1 MCSDFHAPSSAEAPP
16 RSAPP
21 PRPLDGITVV
31 ALEHAIAAPFC
42 TRQLADLGARV
53 IKIERPGS
61 GDFARQYDHRVSGL
75 ASHFVWTNRSKESV
89 ALDVKHPEARGI
101 LAELVAR
108 ADVLVQNLAPG
119 AARRLG
125 LAFEELAERHPRLI
139 VCDISGYGN
148 SGPYVDKK
156 AYDLL
161 IQSESGFL
169 SVTGTPEVPCK
180 AGISIADISA
190 GMYAYSSILAALLQR
205 ERTGRGTHIDVSLF
219 ETSVEWM
226 SFPLY
231 YAYQGAPPP
240 PRTGAAHATIYPYG
254 PFKAGDGRQVM
265 LGLQNEREW
274 VIFCEQILE
283 APNWAHAE
291 EFSSNA
297 RRVAA
302 RAKLESIILEIFAAF
317 TASEIVARLDA
328 AGIANARINTVADV
342 WAHPQLAAR
351 ERWTEVETPAG
362 RVPALKPPAMLRGI
376 DARMDAVP
384 GLGEHTDAILREM
397 GISSE
402 RIDRLRGEQV
412 I

>member
-1 MCSDFHAPSSAEAPP
+1 MCSDFHA
-16 RSAPP
+16 RSEPAAA

-31 ALEHAIAAPFC
+31 AIEHAIAAPFC

-53 IKIERPGS
+53 IKVERPGS
-61 GDFARQYDHRVSGL
+61 GDFARHYDARVAGL
-75 ASHFVWTNRSKESV
+75 ASHFVWTNRSKESIT
-89 ALDVKHPEARGI
+89 LDVKNAEARGI
-101 LAELVAR
+101 LGELVAR

-125 LAFEELAERHPRLI
+125 LAFEDLAERHPRLI

-148 SGPYVDKK
+148 SGPYVEKK

-161 IQSESGFL
+161 IQSECGFL
-169 SVTGTPEVPCK
+169 AVTGTPEEPCK

-205 ERTGRGTHIDVSLF
+205 ERTGRGTHIDVSLL
-219 ETSVEWM
+219 ESSVEWM

-231 YAYQGAPPP
+231 YAYQGAAPP

-254 PFKAGDGRQVM
+254 PFKAGDGGLVM

-274 VIFCEQILE
+274 VIFCEQVLR
-283 APNWAHAE
+283 APQWARAE

-302 RAKLESIILEIFAAF
+302 RAKLESIILEVFAALE
-317 TASEIVARLDA
+317 ASEIVARLDA
-328 AGIANARINTVADV
+328 AGIANARINTVAEV

-351 ERWTEVETPAG
+351 ERWTSVDTPAG
-362 RVPALKPPAMLRGI
+362 PVPALKPPAMLRGV

-384 GLGEHTDAILREM
+384 ALGEHTDGILREL
-397 GISSE
+397 GISNE
-402 RIDRLRGEQV
+402 RIGRLRLEQV

>member
-1 MCSDFHAPSSAEAPP
+1 MSSDSRAPSSQ
-16 RSAPP
+16 

-31 ALEHAIAAPFC
+31 AIEHAIAAPFC

-53 IKIERPGS
+53 IKVERPGS
-61 GDFARQYDHRVSGL
+61 GDFARQYDARVNGL
-75 ASHFVWTNRSKESV
+75 ASHFVWTNRSKESI
-89 ALDVKHPEARGI
+89 ALDIKDPQARAVLG
-101 LAELVAR
+101 ELIAR

-119 AARRLG
+119 AAERLG
-125 LAFEELAERHPRLI
+125 LGYDALVASHPRLI

-169 SVTGTPEVPCK
+169 SVTGTPDAPCK
-180 AGISIADISA
+180 AGTSIADISA

-205 ERTGRGTHIDVSLF
+205 ERTGRGAHIDVSLF

-231 YAYQGAPPP
+231 YAYQGAAPPS
-240 PRTGAAHATIYPYG
+240 RTGAAHATIYPYG
-254 PFKAGDGRQVM
+254 PFTAGDGRQVM

-274 VIFCEQILE
+274 VIFCEQVLR
-283 APNWAHAE
+283 APQLAQAE

-297 RRVAA
+297 RRVAS
-302 RAKLESIILEIFAAF
+302 RCRLEALIVGAFAALD
-317 TASEIVARLDA
+317 ASEVVARLDA
-328 AGIANARINTVADV
+328 AGIANARINSVADV

-351 ERWTEVETPAG
+351 HRWSQVDTPAG
-362 RVPALKPPAMLRGI
+362 RVPALKPPAMLDGVE
-376 DARMDAVP
+376 ARMDPVP
-384 GLGEHTDAILREM
+384 GLGEHTASILREL
-397 GISSE
+397 GVSNE
-402 RIDRLRGEQV
+402 RIERMRREKV
-412 I
+412 IQTAE